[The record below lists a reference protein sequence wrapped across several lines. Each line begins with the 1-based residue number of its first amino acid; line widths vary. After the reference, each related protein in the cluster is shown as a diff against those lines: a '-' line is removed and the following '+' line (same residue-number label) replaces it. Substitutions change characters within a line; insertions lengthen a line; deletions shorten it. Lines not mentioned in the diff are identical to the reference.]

1 MDITIVTGLSG
12 SGKSMA
18 AKMLEDMGFFCID
31 NLPPQL
37 VVDLTRVLSQDAT
50 EDDDTR
56 ESARIALVMDTRN
69 PHFVEHLA
77 PVLEQLSALHVP
89 VRILFLE
96 SSDAALMSRYKQ
108 SRRDHPMARER
119 SLSEAISAERR
130 LLTPIKELSTDILD
144 TTDMPDP
151 LMRERLFQ
159 LFGAVPE
166 QERMAIF
173 VQSFGF
179 KYGLPPDSD
188 VVLDVRFVP
197 NPFYLDDLRP
207 LSGLDQPVIQFLLQ
221 FPEFLRYLEM
231 NESLLEYSIP
241 FYMREG
247 KQRLN
252 IAIGCTGGRHRSVM
266 AAEHL
271 TNFLTGLGY
280 QVTTLHRDLHRDPLA
295 QQAMETWGEKEERA

>member
-1 MDITIVTGLSG
+1 
-12 SGKSMA
+12 
-18 AKMLEDMGFFCID
+18 
-31 NLPPQL
+31 
-37 VVDLTRVLSQDAT
+37 
-50 EDDDTR
+50 
-56 ESARIALVMDTRN
+56 MDTRN

-144 TTDMPDP
+144 TTDMPDL

-231 NESLLEYSIP
+231 NEALFEYSIP